1 MTKLDLAD
9 LATVTGGFQF
19 SDNQTH
25 ANDVIDRHR
34 MTPWNSMHQH
44 TYSKPLEPLV
54 RHPNDLSHQAGL
66 DDLRSGRWRRG
77 L

>member
-1 MTKLDLAD
+1 MIKLDLAD
-9 LATVTGGFQF
+9 LASVTGGFQF
-19 SDNQTH
+19 KDNQTH
-25 ANDVIDRHR
+25 AKDFIDRSH

-44 TYSKPLEPLV
+44 SYNKPAEPLV
-54 RHPNDLSHQAGL
+54 RHPNDMSHQLGL